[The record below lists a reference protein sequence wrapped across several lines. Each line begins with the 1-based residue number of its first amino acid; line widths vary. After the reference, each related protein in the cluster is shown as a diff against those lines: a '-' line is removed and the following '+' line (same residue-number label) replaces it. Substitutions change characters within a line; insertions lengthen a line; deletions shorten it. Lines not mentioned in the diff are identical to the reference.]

1 MDKLKNFLNK
11 SKNLRISVP
20 NFLHNS
26 LFSSFYEEDEPVK
39 EENQQKE
46 EKKKEKKIP
55 SLFEKLNKKLL
66 HYKEIETF
74 YKKTGIQP
82 IFIAIILIIML
93 IFIFI
98 GIFDRLLTIIIGTA
112 YPLYMS
118 IKTVRKK
125 IIEENENEEE
135 EEEEENEGETENDI
149 IHWLS
154 YWVIF
159 SVFINFENLFK
170 FLLNYIPFYFFIKVL
185 FLLFCYLPQFRFA
198 NYLYKKFIKKLFSKY
213 EKTVIDYSN
222 KLVKKLTL
230 NIEPKIIKKSIT
242 MINDSSKLLRNKGH
256 LKKIKKNNDY
266 FEINETYDE
275 RKNKRILADMNNDDL
290 NMTQDNLESN
300 LNNKIK
306 EKQKKNLKKV
316 IKDKK
321 INLNEGEKKKKNI
334 KIVEKKEK
342 KEKKEKNEKDNKKE
356 EEKKEENENKGID
369 YYMNNNLDFM

>member
-1 MDKLKNFLNK
+1 MK
-11 SKNLRISVP
+11 
-20 NFLHNS
+20 
-26 LFSSFYEEDEPVK
+26 
-39 EENQQKE
+39 
-46 EKKKEKKIP
+46 KKKEKKIP
-55 SLFEKLNKKLL
+55 SLFEKFNKKLL

-82 IFIAIILIIML
+82 VFVAIILIIML

-125 IIEENENEEE
+125 IIEENEEEENE
-135 EEEEENEGETENDI
+135 EEEEENEIENENDI

-170 FLLNYIPFYFFIKVL
+170 FLLNYIPFYFFIKVV

-198 NYLYKKFIKKLFSKY
+198 NYLYQKFIKKLFSKY

-222 KLVKKLTL
+222 KLVKQLTL
-230 NIEPKIIKKSIT
+230 KIEPKIIKKSIT
-242 MINDSSKLLRNKGH
+242 MINDSSKLQRNKGH

-266 FEINETYDE
+266 FEINETFDE
-275 RKNKRILADMNNDDL
+275 RKNKRILTDLNNDDL

-321 INLNEGEKKKKNI
+321 LNPNESDKKKKNI

-342 KEKKEKNEKDNKKE
+342 KEKKEKDNKKIE

>member
-98 GIFDRLLTIIIGTA
+98 GIFDR
-112 YPLYMS
+112 
-118 IKTVRKK
+118 
-125 IIEENENEEE
+125 NEND
-135 EEEEENEGETENDI
+135 TENDI

-170 FLLNYIPFYFFIKVL
+170 FLLNYIPFYFFIKVV

-198 NYLYKKFIKKLFSKY
+198 NYLYQKFIKKLFSKY

-275 RKNKRILADMNNDDL
+275 RKNKRILTDMNNDDL

>member
-1 MDKLKNFLNK
+1 MDKIKNYLNK
-11 SKNLRISVP
+11 TKNLRISVP

-26 LFSSFYEEDEPVK
+26 LFSSFYEEEKIEK
-39 EENQQKE
+39 EEFEKKE
-46 EKKKEKKIP
+46 EKKKKEKIP
-55 SLFEKLNKKLL
+55 SLFEQLNNKLL
-66 HYKEIETF
+66 RYKEIQTF
-74 YKKTGIQP
+74 YKKTGIKP

-93 IFIFI
+93 LFIFI
-98 GIFDRLLTIIIGTA
+98 GIFDRILTIIIGTA

-118 IKTVRKK
+118 IKTVRRKLV
-125 IIEENENEEE
+125 EESDENEEE
-135 EEEEENEGETENDI
+135 EEEEENENDI
-149 IHWLS
+149 IQWLS

-159 SVFINFENLFK
+159 SVFLNFENLFK

-185 FLLFCYLPQFRFA
+185 FLLFCYLPQYRFA
-198 NYLYKKFIKKLFSKY
+198 NYLYNVFIKKLFSKY

-242 MINDSSKLLRNKGH
+242 MINDSSKLQRNKGH

-306 EKQKKNLKKV
+306 EKQKKNLKKI

-356 EEKKEENENKGID
+356 EEKKEENENKEID

>member
-1 MDKLKNFLNK
+1 
-11 SKNLRISVP
+11 
-20 NFLHNS
+20 
-26 LFSSFYEEDEPVK
+26 
-39 EENQQKE
+39 
-46 EKKKEKKIP
+46 
-55 SLFEKLNKKLL
+55 
-66 HYKEIETF
+66 
-74 YKKTGIQP
+74 
-82 IFIAIILIIML
+82 
-93 IFIFI
+93 
-98 GIFDRLLTIIIGTA
+98 
-112 YPLYMS
+112 
-118 IKTVRKK
+118 
-125 IIEENENEEE
+125 
-135 EEEEENEGETENDI
+135 
-149 IHWLS
+149 
-154 YWVIF
+154 
-159 SVFINFENLFK
+159 
-170 FLLNYIPFYFFIKVL
+170 
-185 FLLFCYLPQFRFA
+185 
-198 NYLYKKFIKKLFSKY
+198 
-213 EKTVIDYSN
+213 
-222 KLVKKLTL
+222 
-230 NIEPKIIKKSIT
+230 

>member
-125 IIEENENEEE
+125 IIEENEEEENE
-135 EEEEENEGETENDI
+135 EEEEENEKENENDI

-170 FLLNYIPFYFFIKVL
+170 FLLKYIPFYFFIKVL
-185 FLLFCYLPQFRFA
+185 FLLFCYLPQYRFA
-198 NYLYKKFIKKLFSKY
+198 NYLYNKFIKKLFSRY

-242 MINDSSKLLRNKGH
+242 MVNDMSKLQRGKGH

-300 LNNKIK
+300 LKKI
-306 EKQKKNLKKV
+306 

-356 EEKKEENENKGID
+356 EEKKEENENKEID

>member
-26 LFSSFYEEDEPVK
+26 IFSSFYEEDEPVK

-55 SLFEKLNKKLL
+55 SLFEKFNKKLL

-125 IIEENENEEE
+125 IIEENEEEENE
-135 EEEEENEGETENDI
+135 EEEEENEKENENDI

-170 FLLNYIPFYFFIKVL
+170 FLLNYIPFYFFIKVI
-185 FLLFCYLPQFRFA
+185 FLLFCYLPQYRLA
-198 NYLYKKFIKKLFSKY
+198 NYLYNVFIKRIFARY

-242 MINDSSKLLRNKGH
+242 MVNDKSKNNRNKGH
-256 LKKIKKNNDY
+256 LKQIKKNNEY
-266 FEINETYDE
+266 FEINETFDE
-275 RKNKRILADMNNDDL
+275 RKSKRIINELNNNDL
-290 NMTQDNLESN
+290 NMTQEDLESN

-306 EKQKKNLKKV
+306 EKQKKKNLKKV
-316 IKDKK
+316 IIETKLKNKESEKK
-321 INLNEGEKKKKNI
+321 IKKKKN
-334 KIVEKKEK
+334 KEEKKE
-342 KEKKEKNEKDNKKE
+342 NDNKKNE
-356 EEKKEENENKGID
+356 EEKKEEKEDKQID
-369 YYMNNNLDFM
+369 YNMINNFDFM